1 MPHIILKKTFK
12 IKPAGFQFNNE
23 KSFSL
28 HGSVSTTVIQGINN
42 QLRLINFTN
51 KAQPVAFK
59 MDTVGH
65 YSFEMNHE
73 IQKYHEE
80 DIIVAIFDKMEILG
94 YSFKFQYDTELSS
107 QKVNGSSYTRREMFI
122 FQKQPDATD
131 S

>member
-12 IKPAGFQFNNE
+12 IKPASIQVKNE

-28 HGSVSTTVIQGINN
+28 HGSVSATVLQSINN

-65 YSFEMNHE
+65 YSLQMTHD

-80 DIIVAIFDKMEILG
+80 DIIVAIFDIMEILG

-107 QKVNGSSYTRREMFI
+107 EKVSGSSYTRREMFI
-122 FQKQPDATD
+122 FQKPPDTTL
-131 S
+131 